1 MQQLIEQSGENIDV
15 GPTRRRGRAWPVI
28 AVLAMLIG
36 AGVGWAIGSSA
47 HDERE
52 PLVVVG
58 DTDITERQQAMIDTS
73 ERLLAAY
80 QANDADA
87 ILAEFTSRGAKY
99 VVGDGTY
106 RVDDGSLRAF
116 VESRDFSGMEMIEP
130 MTIHENDVTMVV
142 RVDGNEWLNVFVFT
156 PSGDV
161 LVTDHLSFGP

>member
-1 MQQLIEQSGENIDV
+1 MQQLIEPAHQ
-15 GPTRRRGRAWPVI
+15 RRWVWPVI
-28 AVLAMLIG
+28 ALLALLIG
-36 AGVGWAIGSSA
+36 AGVGWAIGTSA
-47 HDERE
+47 DDEGE
-52 PLVVVG
+52 PLVVIG
-58 DTDITERQQAMIDTS
+58 ATEITERQQAMVDTS

-87 ILAEFTSRGAKY
+87 VLAEFTSEGEKY

-116 VESRDFSGMEMIEP
+116 VEGRDFSGMETIEP

-142 RVDGNEWLNVFVFT
+142 RVGGNEWLNVFVFT
-156 PSGDV
+156 PSGNV